1 MAGWEMTGEILNRRR
16 LMRSDKVL
24 IGLPDQLIERRA
36 HRDVGPTCEHHN
48 VMLMFDMK
56 SP

>member
-1 MAGWEMTGEILNRRR
+1 MTGEILNRRR

-36 HRDVGPTCEHHN
+36 HRDVGPTCEQHN

-56 SP
+56 RVIEN